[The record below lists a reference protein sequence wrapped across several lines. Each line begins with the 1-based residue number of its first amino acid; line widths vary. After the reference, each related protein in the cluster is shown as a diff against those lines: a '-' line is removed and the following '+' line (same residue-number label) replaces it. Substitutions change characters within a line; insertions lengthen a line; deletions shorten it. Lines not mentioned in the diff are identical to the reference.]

1 VSVVPDGVYDVF
13 VVDASTGTE
22 DGESVVH
29 LVLTLLD
36 GPHKGEVVELGA
48 RGLDADELD
57 LLGTP
62 AVLHVEHGRP
72 RVRFEG

>member
-1 VSVVPDGVYDVF
+1 MVPDGVYDVF
-13 VVDASTGTE
+13 VLDATAGSDDSGPT
-22 DGESVVH
+22 VQ

-36 GPHKGEVVELGA
+36 GAHKGEVVEVTA
-48 RGLDADELD
+48 RGLEGDELD

-72 RVRFEG
+72 RVRFDP